1 MLYHIRVVVEYNW
14 ISVQMYKGKP
24 KTSSKICDRYKNRN
38 ATKKYFITE
47 LNFKLYFF
55 APH

>member
-1 MLYHIRVVVEYNW
+1 MDFWTDVHVGTR
-14 ISVQMYKGKP
+14 GKP
-24 KTSSKICDRYKNRN
+24 KTLSTICNRYKNRN

-47 LNFKLYFF
+47 LNIKLYFF